1 MKIIIAQEIQIFFIM
16 DDTMNFYVMDD
27 TTLLVI
33 PYWGIRI
40 QLQCTA
46 KLMEEM
52 NLTRWFFGLD
62 DVLSYCFVV

>member
-1 MKIIIAQEIQIFFIM
+1 M
-16 DDTMNFYVMDD
+16 DDTINFYVMDD